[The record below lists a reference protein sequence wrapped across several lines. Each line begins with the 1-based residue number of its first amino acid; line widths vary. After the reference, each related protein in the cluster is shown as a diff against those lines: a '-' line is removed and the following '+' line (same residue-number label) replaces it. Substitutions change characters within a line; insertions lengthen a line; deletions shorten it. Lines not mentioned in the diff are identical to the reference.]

1 MTTNAGVSTTELARF
16 SDDEVADQVTRIA
29 AQISAA
35 TYRFLVLLAELDR
48 RRPWSGYG
56 IVSTAHWLNVRCGI
70 DLVAASEKVRVARAL
85 EKLPLISAAFARG
98 EVSYSK
104 VRAMTRAAEPENE
117 DYFLNIAKSGT
128 ATHVERLVRLYRR
141 CERKRLDQQAGEQF
155 RDRELKYWKLADGS
169 LRFEGRLPADAAAV
183 FLKALEAARD
193 AMREAERGMESP
205 GEFPAGS
212 PAASVE
218 GDAPSAS
225 DADPVAAQRDQS
237 PAGHAFPAGNA
248 DALLV
253 LAETMLAHGP
263 AAMSGGDRYEVVVH
277 VAEGVL
283 PANGDGPA
291 PELESGTA
299 LAPESA
305 RRIACDCSRICVHED
320 EAGEILS
327 VGRKTRQIPPA
338 IRRTLRSRDR
348 GCRFPGCANRRFVDA
363 HHIEHWA
370 DGGETKLRN
379 LVLLCRVHHTMVHEG
394 GWLLRLGNEGL
405 EFVRDDGAAWGPVPL
420 AGDEY
425 ADTLEAFERAEV
437 SAGIRIDAHS
447 IIPEWYG
454 EPMNYVWA
462 IDALYDRK
470 ERLRRE

>member
-1 MTTNAGVSTTELARF
+1 MTANEGASTTDLARF

-85 EKLPLISAAFARG
+85 EKLPLIAAAFARG

-193 AMREAERGMESP
+193 AMRE
-205 GEFPAGS
+205 
-212 PAASVE
+212 VE
-218 GDAPSAS
+218 LEGVAPSAPPLDTTQTS
-225 DADPVAAQRDQS
+225 TGSPMQQPHPTPDRQEPV
-237 PAGHAFPAGNA
+237 PPGHAFPAGNA

-263 AAMSGGDRYEVVVH
+263 AAVSGGDRYEVVVH

-338 IRRTLRSRDR
+338 IRRALRSRDR
-348 GCRFPGCANRRFVDA
+348 GCRFPGCASRRFVDA

-370 DGGETKLRN
+370 DGGETKLTN
-379 LVLLCRVHHTMVHEG
+379 LVLLCRAHHTMVHEG
-394 GWLLRLGNEGL
+394 GWAIRTGSEGL
-405 EFVRDDGAAWGPVPL
+405 EFVRSDGATWGPVPL
-420 AGDEY
+420 GGDDY
-425 ADTLEAFERAEV
+425 ADTLEAFERAEAN
-437 SAGIRIDAHS
+437 AGVRIDAHT

-454 EPMNYVWA
+454 ERMNYVWA

-470 ERLRRE
+470 ERQAHQSTS